1 MRLIDAD
8 ALKEVIFSK
17 TNGMEDLWDT
27 AGVLNAIN
35 SAPIVEL
42 TEEQAID
49 KLHETGWLSRHD
61 KEMTERP
68 QGEWIRADDFITFGT
83 YMKCSNCNGNAEWLD
98 GGGQFLSN
106 YCPICGAKMK
116 GGAE

>member
-8 ALKEVIFSK
+8 ALKDVIFSK

-35 SAPIVEL
+35 STPTVE
-42 TEEQAID
+42 TPTIE
-49 KLHETGWLSRHD
+49 
-61 KEMTERP
+61 ERP
-68 QGEWIRADDFITFGT
+68 QGEWIKADDFITFGT
-83 YMKCSNCNGNAEWLD
+83 YMKCSNCNGDAEWLD

-116 GGAE
+116 GGEEE